1 MDQLILLLLAEL
13 HFTKY
18 RQSQSFK
25 EVLPRCSKVKF
36 SKIPDSRVP
45 CKQLLS
51 KLTDEAKD
59 QFVPVVCKLVPKH
72 HEIFSACNM
81 FNNRLYEF
89 VVPFLSKSK
98 FNALQKFN
106 F

>member
-1 MDQLILLLLAEL
+1 M
-13 HFTKY
+13 
-18 RQSQSFK
+18 
-25 EVLPRCSKVKF
+25 KF

-59 QFVPVVCKLVPKH
+59 QFVPMVSKLVPKH
-72 HEIFSACNM
+72 HKTFSASNM

-89 VVPFLSKSK
+89 VVAFLSKSK